1 MAAENVERFATGAVR
16 GTAIEGRYDLIPLV
30 GLRRLAETC
39 AEGARKY
46 GENNWARG
54 IPSSNVINHALAHIA
69 NYLDGDRTEDHLAHA
84 AWGLFVAMHNE
95 ERRPD
100 VHFPPPP
107 ATPEEIRE
115 VLKEYKAATS
125 SDAEVNGLPS
135 NLGRGIKDPTAGER
149 YPLDAAMA
157 VLEDVVRTC
166 KLPDGRPVKDPCWS
180 IGDLSGNAIN
190 FRLNEGGTFI
200 AEAKDCGGDPWITV
214 DEIQGGFRVSTEFSI
229 ELAEVLRGAIS
240 SRLHASSPSGPHSHR
255 FQDPSIIRDA
265 ALEVFHEI
273 QDSRRLPDGTQVES
287 VNLSGFGDSGCVI
300 QFLLEGRQLRAK
312 VVRNPN
318 DPYDWG
324 IACEDHTADGFIRG
338 ALSQSTARVL
348 SEAVSSRLHASSP
361 SGPNSPGLQ
370 RPGTPASPADQD
382 FDEWMA
388 LKTRVDAANICPWVD
403 DRTQQWCA
411 RDPRDGTVHFFG
423 PSESDRDS
431 AYRWADNILSRSHHE
446 PHRETRP

>member
-1 MAAENVERFATGAVR
+1 MPRGASSWPCIMRR
-16 GTAIEGRYDLIPLV
+16 GVPTSIS
-30 GLRRLAETC
+30 LR
-39 AEGARKY
+39 
-46 GENNWARG
+46 
-54 IPSSNVINHALAHIA
+54 
-69 NYLDGDRTEDHLAHA
+69 
-84 AWGLFVAMHNE
+84 
-95 ERRPD
+95 
-100 VHFPPPP
+100 PP

-149 YPLDAAMA
+149 YPLGAAMA

-214 DEIQGGFRVSTEFSI
+214 DEIQGGF
-229 ELAEVLRGAIS
+229 
-240 SRLHASSPSGPHSHR
+240 
-255 FQDPSIIRDA
+255 
-265 ALEVFHEI
+265 LEVFHEI

-287 VNLSGFGDSGCVI
+287 VNLRDLAIVI

-348 SEAVSSRLHASSP
+348 SEASSRLHASSP

-370 RPGTPASPADQD
+370 QPSTPSEPADQD

>member
-46 GENNWARG
+46 GENNWMRG

-100 VHFPPPP
+100 VHFPRPP
-107 ATPEEIRE
+107 ATPEEIKE

-240 SRLHASSPSGPHSHR
+240 SRLLAS
-255 FQDPSIIRDA
+255 A
-265 ALEVFHEI
+265 
-273 QDSRRLPDGTQVES
+273 
-287 VNLSGFGDSGCVI
+287 
-300 QFLLEGRQLRAK
+300 
-312 VVRNPN
+312 
-318 DPYDWG
+318 
-324 IACEDHTADGFIRG
+324 
-338 ALSQSTARVL
+338 
-348 SEAVSSRLHASSP
+348 P

-370 RPGTPASPADQD
+370 QPSTPSEPADQD

-403 DRTQQWCA
+403 HRTQQWCA
-411 RDPRDGTVHFFG
+411 RDPRDGAVHFFG

>member
-1 MAAENVERFATGAVR
+1 LKEVDSMKCDRCGQEMAGVKDSPSGSCRWKCLSCGNAPTNQENVERFATGAVR
-16 GTAIEGRYDLIPLV
+16 GADVKARYDLIPLV

-84 AWGLFVAMHNE
+84 SWNLFVAMHNE

-107 ATPEEIRE
+107 ATPEEIGE
-115 VLKEYKAATS
+115 VLKEYRKFRA
-125 SDAEVNGLPS
+125 SDLEVNGLPS
-135 NLGRGIKDPTAGER
+135 NLGRGIKDPTAGGET
-149 YPLDAAMA
+149 PADAAMA

-180 IGDLSGNAIN
+180 ICDLSENAID
-190 FRLNEGGTFI
+190 FSLNEGGTFI
-200 AEAKDCGGDPWITV
+200 AQAMDWGGQPWITV
-214 DEIQGGFRVSTEFSI
+214 DEISGDGCARTAVAM
-229 ELAEVLRGAIS
+229 ELAEVLRGAIA
-240 SRLHASSPSGPHSHR
+240 SRLHASSPSGP
-255 FQDPSIIRDA
+255 
-265 ALEVFHEI
+265 
-273 QDSRRLPDGTQVES
+273 DS
-287 VNLSGFGDSGCVI
+287 
-300 QFLLEGRQLRAK
+300 A
-312 VVRNPN
+312 
-318 DPYDWG
+318 
-324 IACEDHTADGFIRG
+324 
-338 ALSQSTARVL
+338 
-348 SEAVSSRLHASSP
+348 
-361 SGPNSPGLQ
+361 GLQ
-370 RPGTPASPADQD
+370 QPSTPSEPADQD

-388 LKTRVDAANICPWVD
+388 LKTRVGAADLWPWLD
-403 DRTQQWCA
+403 DRTKQWCA